1 MPRIQGAKNEI
12 DIFAFYPP
20 ERKELWDHQCE
31 LAVMCVPLFP
41 KSYKRMEQI
50 ASQTE
55 IKSSILQI
63 QELTPQTPSRT
74 MPRQEEPS
82 YVQTNYYVGSIVL
95 FQLLILCG
103 EKKQARY
110 GGDVSI
116 ARRGCTHAIR
126 ISDTNYCFHLSC
138 ILVQGAPGNVLV
150 LFRSSEMT
158 ETLDRFYGT
167 TGLQR
172 GPFTIIRM

>member
-31 LAVMCVPLFP
+31 LTVMCVPLFP

-50 ASQTE
+50 AQPNRDQVFNSTNPRAY
-55 IKSSILQI
+55 S
-63 QELTPQTPSRT
+63 TYTPSRT

-138 ILVQGAPGNVLV
+138 ILVQGGPGNHLV
-150 LFRSSEMT
+150 PFRSSEMT
-158 ETLDRFYGT
+158 ESLVFLG
-167 TGLQR
+167 Q
-172 GPFTIIRM
+172 PV